1 MAANP
6 QQSPIVYRATALPAS
21 PNATHEGIWHI
32 KGASDT
38 KYRTYIINSAGVV
51 VEQDAVT
58 AAELALKANDADV
71 VKLTGNQTINGTKTF
86 VTAPVLPSKSTAAG
100 NNPTTPA
107 TEAQVFLKANDADV
121 VKLTGNQTVGGI
133 KTFSAS
139 PVVPDAVN
147 ANQAASKG
155 QMDTADT
162 ALQTQITNLQNIVAT
177 GTKVPNP
184 IDCSTNPNYP
194 ASTKGDAWRV
204 TVGGRIG
211 GAAGPLVEPNDTI
224 YCLTT
229 SASGTEAAVGMNFYI
244 VQGNIDK
251 ATTTVYGTVKLATT
265 AEVTAETTANAVPTI
280 ADAKT
285 MITNNTKWGSQAW

>member
-6 QQSPIVYRATALPAS
+6 QQSPIIYRATALPAS
-21 PNATHEGIWHI
+21 PTAANEGIWLI
-32 KGASDT
+32 KGGSDT
-38 KYRTYIINSAGVV
+38 KFRAYVINSTGVV
-51 VEQDAVT
+51 IEQDAAT
-58 AAELALKANDADV
+58 AADLALKANDADV
-71 VKLTGNQTINGTKTF
+71 VKLFGAQIIAGAKTF
-86 VTAPVLPSKSTAAG
+86 STSPIVPGKSAAAG
-100 NNPTTPA
+100 NNPTALA

-121 VKLTGNQTVGGI
+121 VKLIGNQTVGGI
-133 KTFSAS
+133 KTFSLS
-139 PVVPDAVN
+139 PVVPDAIN

-155 QMDTADT
+155 QMDTADG
-162 ALQTQITNLQNIVAT
+162 ALQTQITNLQNVVNN

-194 ASTKGDAWRV
+194 ASTKGDAYRV

-211 GAAGPLVEPNDTI
+211 GASGPLVEPNDTI

-229 SASGTEAAVGMNFYI
+229 SAAGTEATVGSNFYI

-251 ATTTVYGTVKLATT
+251 ATTTVYGTTKLATA
-265 AEVTAETTANAVPTI
+265 AEVTAESSTIAVPTI

-285 MITNNTKWGSQAW
+285 MITNNTKWGQQAW